1 LSDKE
6 EESRDIAVRRLK
18 VVVPGLFAVGFMFY
32 VAITVFPLAG
42 MPLPP
47 LSPFG
52 ATGSLLPWLAIACA
66 SGGVLALFGALV
78 VAFSASAEGD
88 A

>member
-1 LSDKE
+1 LSDRAE
-6 EESRDIAVRRLK
+6 RNRDAAVRRLK
-18 VVVPGLFAVGFMFY
+18 IVVPGLFAVGFLFY
-32 VAITVFPLAG
+32 LAITVYPLAG

-66 SGGVLALFGALV
+66 SGGVLALFGGLV
-78 VAFSASAEGD
+78 VAFSASVED
-88 A
+88 DS

>member
-1 LSDKE
+1 LSQRAE
-6 EESRDIAVRRLK
+6 RNRDAAVRKLK
-18 VVVPGLFAVGFMFY
+18 IVVPGLFAVGFMFY
-32 VAITVFPLAG
+32 VAITVYPLAG

-66 SGGVLALFGALV
+66 SGGVLALLGGLV
-78 VAFSASAEGD
+78 VAFSASVED
-88 A
+88 DS

>member
-1 LSDKE
+1 M
-6 EESRDIAVRRLK
+6 
-18 VVVPGLFAVGFMFY
+18 VPGLFALGFLFD
-32 VAITVFPLAG
+32 VAITVYPLAG

-66 SGGVLALFGALV
+66 SGGLLALFGGLV
-78 VAFSASAEGD
+78 VAFSASAED
-88 A
+88 EA